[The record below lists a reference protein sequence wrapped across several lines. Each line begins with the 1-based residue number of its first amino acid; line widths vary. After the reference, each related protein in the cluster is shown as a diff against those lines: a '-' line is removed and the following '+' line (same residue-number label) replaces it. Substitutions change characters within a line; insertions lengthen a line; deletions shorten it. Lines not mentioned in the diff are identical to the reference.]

1 MEQIAQARIDSFTPI
16 KEKIGKKLIE
26 LSSLDSKVSKAQ
38 QELNNVKKLEK
49 TAREGKMQGLK
60 DAFNEINNK
69 SGVKSYKEVLFLR
82 SILGLVEK

>member
-1 MEQIAQARIDSFTPI
+1 MEQLAQARIDSFTPI
-16 KEKIGKKLIE
+16 KEEIGKKLIE

-49 TAREGKMQGLK
+49 TARKGKMQGLK

-82 SILGLVEK
+82 SILG